1 MLEIEKRGF
10 LTEKQY
16 NHLLYFLEKNGE
28 SLGADDKDVVYY
40 IYPDKLLKAVH
51 NISKGD
57 AKISLKMNKIGTGSV
72 FPETEVFFLED
83 DFDKIKLIIGEIAKP
98 DKVMEGIQKR
108 KNFIYKDCEFAI
120 KWSKEWNYHFEIEI
134 LVKNK
139 NEVNNAEKKLEIIAE
154 ELGIKILTENELK
167 EFTKKAEERATKDS
181 SKDTS

>member
-16 NHLLYFLEKNGE
+16 NNLLDFLDKNGE

-57 AKISLKMNKIGTGSV
+57 AKISLKMNKIGAGSV
-72 FPETEVFFLED
+72 FPETEVFFPED
-83 DFDKIKLIIGEIAKP
+83 DFDKIKLIIEKIAKP
-98 DKVMEGIQKR
+98 DKVMSGIQKR
-108 KNFIYKDCEFAI
+108 KNFMYKGCDFAI
-120 KWSKEWNYHFEIEI
+120 KWSKEWDYHFEIEI
-134 LVKNK
+134 LVKDK
-139 NEVNNAEKKLEIIAE
+139 DEVDDAEEKLEAIAK

-167 EFTKKAEERATKDS
+167 EFTKKAEKSAI
-181 SKDTS
+181 